1 MILCV
6 GSACVLRLHIYS
18 CSTVTDFFVLMI
30 RRPPVATPLY
40 SSAASEVYQRQGYT
54 VVLDNEKIRLATSD
68 DAAANIIGA
77 VSVNPSVIGDSDINQ
92 WKGKYLLDDF
102 GAYIF
107 EDYNV
112 EDDDG
117 NTVVQQRRKLNPD
130 YDADQEYVSRENRQE
145 WATIGMMGKLRIRK
159 GQPTGDRWIKMRDIS
174 DTVEEWLVR

>member
-1 MILCV
+1 
-6 GSACVLRLHIYS
+6 
-18 CSTVTDFFVLMI
+18 MI